1 MRCEAT
7 VTFKR
12 RQTGNDSS
20 MTCKQCG
27 ADVDAGAAFCQACGA
42 TLHPSTPE
50 PAGVKTKSGSEASVV
65 ADDAEQ
71 VLWEGRF
78 SHRAMIGGWIAA
90 AAITLAVFIIAAMS
104 SLSGQG
110 WLLALLLIAIVWFV
124 ILVRLVYRRMGIHY
138 LLTNQR
144 LIHERG
150 ILWRRTDRIE
160 AIDVDDVQF
169 SQGPIERLAGV
180 GTIHVISS
188 DQSTPQ
194 FDLVGIEDVSRVAT
208 LIDEVRRKER
218 RKRAVHIESL

>member
-1 MRCEAT
+1 
-7 VTFKR
+7 
-12 RQTGNDSS
+12 
-20 MTCKQCG
+20 
-27 ADVDAGAAFCQACGA
+27 
-42 TLHPSTPE
+42 
-50 PAGVKTKSGSEASVV
+50 
-65 ADDAEQ
+65 
-71 VLWEGRF
+71 
-78 SHRAMIGGWIAA
+78 MIGGWIAA
-90 AAITLAVFIIAAMS
+90 ATVTLAVLIIAAMS

-110 WLLALLLIAIVWFV
+110 WLMALVLMAVVWLVVLVQLL
-124 ILVRLVYRRMGIHY
+124 YRRMSIHY

-150 ILWRRTDRIE
+150 ILWHRTDRIE

-180 GTIHVISS
+180 GTIHIISS

-208 LIDEVRRKER
+208 LIDDVRRKER

>member
-1 MRCEAT
+1 
-7 VTFKR
+7 
-12 RQTGNDSS
+12 

-27 ADVDAGAAFCQACGA
+27 ADVDAGAAFCQECGA
-42 TLHPSTPE
+42 TLHPSTPK
-50 PAGVKTKSGSEASVV
+50 AVGVKTKTGSGVRGD

-71 VLWEGRF
+71 ILWEGRF
-78 SHRAMIGGWIAA
+78 SHRAMIGSWIAA
-90 AAITLAVFIIAAMS
+90 ATMTLAVLIIAAMS

-110 WLLALLLIAIVWFV
+110 WLMALLLIAAVWLIV
-124 ILVRLVYRRMGIHY
+124 LVRLLYRRMSIHY

-144 LIHERG
+144 LVHERG

-169 SQGPIERLAGV
+169 RQGPIERLAGV

-208 LIDEVRRKER
+208 LIDDVRRKER